1 MKHRMFGRELQ
12 RFSIRKY
19 SFGAASVL
27 IGCILFL
34 TGRPAFADSLAANP
48 VEIANQSLDS
58 TKGEEA
64 ANQLTVVQDVTEQ
77 KRRSGRNRKRKV

>member
-27 IGCILFL
+27 IGCILFM

-64 ANQLTVVQDVTEQ
+64 AN
-77 KRRSGRNRKRKV
+77 